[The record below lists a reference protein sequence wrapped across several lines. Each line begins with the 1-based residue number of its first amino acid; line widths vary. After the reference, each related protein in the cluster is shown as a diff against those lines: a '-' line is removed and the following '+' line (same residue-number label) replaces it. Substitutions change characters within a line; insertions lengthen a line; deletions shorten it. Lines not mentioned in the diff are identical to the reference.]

1 MESQLEGKVCLVTG
15 GTQGIGKSIAKALAQ
30 EGVKLSIVSRHKND
44 KAIKE
49 LKSNKVDIIQVLAD
63 VSKENDVRYMVD
75 KTISHYGQIDLF
87 VNNVA
92 AHWDES
98 TTNITTKKLYNTI
111 NTNLAS
117 CIWACRDISKHM
129 IKNKSGSILIIG
141 STASFNPLPC
151 EVSYR
156 ITKSALKPYMETLA
170 VELAPFKIRV
180 NMLTPGAFLTPLI
193 KKLEK
198 KLIQQ
203 SKKEIPFNR
212 IGECFELGASAVLLL
227 SDSLSS
233 YTTGSELVV
242 DGGLKLRP
250 LPIYNSKKIKKF
262 NLINL

>member
-117 CIWACRDISKHM
+117 CMWACRDISKHM

-170 VELAPFKIRV
+170 VDLAPFKIRV

-193 KKLEK
+193 KKLDK

-250 LPIYNSKKIKKF
+250 LPIYNSKQIKKF